1 MLSDIDSVQRKYNLH
16 KRDVPKYLAVNRW
29 TKAFQTCGSIQ
40 GHISINKHSPSGAK
54 LGRRKNACTPEK
66 VAAVNA
72 AVLRSPKLSI
82 RKSITHRPFWA
93 TLGQRRGFQRDL
105 QWLQLDG
112 AFPHTALENR
122 LWLEDKFDDQIVSLK
137 TPNECAPHSP
147 DLTPMDYF
155 FGGYCKDNV
164 YENKPATIADLK
176 TNITRHIRAIQK
188 EMCRRVV
195 ENFKRRLEVC
205 IQQNGAHIEHLP
217 K

>member
-1 MLSDIDSVQRKYNLH
+1 M
-16 KRDVPKYLAVNRW
+16 
-29 TKAFQTCGSIQ
+29 
-40 GHISINKHSPSGAK
+40 
-54 LGRRKNACTPEK
+54 
-66 VAAVNA
+66 AAVNA

-147 DLTPMDYF
+147 DLTPLDYF
-155 FGGYCKDNV
+155 FGGTAKTMYMRISLLPLLTWKQTSHVTFGLSKKRCVEESWRISSVVWKCAFNRMGPTLNISQSNFVDDLWIYC
-164 YENKPATIADLK
+164 YL
-176 TNITRHIRAIQK
+176 
-188 EMCRRVV
+188 
-195 ENFKRRLEVC
+195 
-205 IQQNGAHIEHLP
+205 
-217 K
+217 